1 MPSSRAFVH
10 ESRRFLCSCIR
21 LAAACA
27 VCSALCWCIRLLL
40 QLSLACACALICV
53 LVSSP
58 VASLRRKTVGRI
70 LPTGPV
76 RSLSTCGSV
85 SLNTPASERA
95 LVPPSSALS
104 HVQAERDTRA
114 HTHTQQR
121 HSARVLFLGVWLWR
135 AACALSCTSC
145 ASSLVAAVDTCGVSS
160 LHSTTLARHTRV
172 HCCIRVVSSARGR
185 LLCCLVQCRFVLCSV
200 AALCSA
206 HRWHS

>member
-21 LAAACA
+21 LAAA

-76 RSLSTCGSV
+76 RSLSTCGSAF
-85 SLNTPASERA
+85 LNTPASERA
-95 LVPPSSALS
+95 CTRSSLVCSLSRSS
-104 HVQAERDTRA
+104 RA
-114 HTHTQQR
+114 RHTSTHTHTTATQHTR
-121 HSARVLFLGVWLWR
+121 AFSGRVWLWR
-135 AACALSCTSC
+135 AACALLLHILRVVPRRC
-145 ASSLVAAVDTCGVSS
+145 CGRVWRLFSP
-160 LHSTTLARHTRV
+160 LDHTRSS
-172 HCCIRVVSSARGR
+172 HTCALLHTRRVVRWRQAP
-185 LLCCLVQCRFVLCSV
+185 LLSRPVLVRPLLRRSTLLSTC
-200 AALCSA
+200 
-206 HRWHS
+206 WHS